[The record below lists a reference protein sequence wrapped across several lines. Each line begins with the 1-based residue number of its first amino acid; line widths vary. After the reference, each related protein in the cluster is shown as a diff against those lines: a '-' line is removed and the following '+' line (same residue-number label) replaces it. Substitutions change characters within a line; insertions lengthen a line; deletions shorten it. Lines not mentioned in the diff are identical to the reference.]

1 MCGIV
6 GFTGPANPELLRA
19 MNQAIVHRGPD
30 EDGFFAAPGV
40 NMAMRRLS
48 IVDLSGGRQPV
59 ANETGD
65 VHIVFNGEIY
75 NHMDLRR
82 QLMARGHGFRTDHS
96 DTETIVH
103 LYEER
108 GAEWPQQA
116 NGMFATAIW
125 DAPKRRLTLARDR
138 MGKKPLYYALAGGEL
153 IFASEIKCLLLHP
166 AIGRSIDPA
175 VLFQYLGLKNT
186 SAPKSI
192 FAAVRQLPAGHF
204 LVWENGQANVRPY
217 WQADYA
223 PLEHPPTEAE
233 ATSEIR
239 RLLEDA
245 VRLRMDCDV
254 PYGAYL
260 SGGVDSSAVTSLMA
274 RLHNQPVKTFC
285 LGYADDALGQFKGK
299 AQDIHYAREMSQRL
313 GTEHHELIIDAAF
326 FAAKMPEI
334 VRSFDEPFSG
344 TVSNFFLSILI
355 HKHVKVALSGD
366 GADELFAS
374 YLPHRLAYPVEA
386 LLSFR
391 RQGKTRREDLSD
403 GELAQLAPFDSPQQ
417 FAFLDRIAESSQTRW
432 RDHLGVFPLA
442 ERLALLS
449 PELLA
454 GLPGGERHDP
464 YAELEARL
472 TAGDDALNRVLE
484 IDQAELLANQIL
496 PFVDRLSMAHSIE
509 VRCPFLDHRLV
520 EYVNRLPGRYK
531 IGGRADA
538 TCGGPINKRILKAA
552 VADLL
557 PPQLISRPK
566 EGFVQPIYTWMHG
579 ALKDWTLSCL
589 DALPPELFNAAPVS
603 ALRRRFLAGDT
614 SLNARVWNLAC
625 LGLWWQEYGLTT
637 RPGQAN

>member
-6 GFTGPANPELLRA
+6 GFTGPSAPELLRG
-19 MNQAIVHRGPD
+19 MNAAIAHRGPD
-30 EDGFFAAPGV
+30 EDGFYEAPGI

-59 ANETGD
+59 MNETSNVG
-65 VHIVFNGEIY
+65 VVFNGEIY

-82 QLMARGHGFRTDHS
+82 GLCERGHTFRTHHS

-108 GAEWPQQA
+108 GADWATEA
-116 NGMFATAIW
+116 NGMFAVAIW
-125 DAPKRRLTLARDR
+125 DAARARLTLSRDR
-138 MGKKPLYYALAGGEL
+138 VGKKPLYFAVVCGEL
-153 IFASEIKCLLLHP
+153 LFASELKCLLLHP
-166 AIGRSIDPA
+166 TVRREVDPA
-175 VLFQYLGLKNT
+175 ALFRYLGMKNI
-186 SAPKSI
+186 SAPQSV
-192 FAAVRQLPAGHF
+192 FAGVRQLPAGHS
-204 LVWENGQANVRPY
+204 LVWQNGQAVVRPY
-217 WQADYA
+217 WSADFS
-223 PLEHPPTEAE
+223 PLAEPPTLEEA
-233 ATSEIR
+233 AAQVR
-239 RLLEDA
+239 HLLTDA

-260 SGGVDSSAVTSLMA
+260 SGGVDSSSVTALMA
-274 RLHNQPVKTFC
+274 QLHGQPVKTFC
-285 LGYADDALGQFKGK
+285 LGYADGAEGQFKGK

-313 GTEHHELIIDAAF
+313 GTEHHELIIDAPL
-326 FAAKMPEI
+326 FAEKMPEI

-344 TVSNFFLSILI
+344 TVSTFFLSILI

-391 RQGKTRREDLSD
+391 RHGKTRREDFSD
-403 GELAQLAPFDSPQQ
+403 GELALLAPFDSPQQ
-417 FAFLDRIAESSQTRW
+417 FAFLDRIADASQARW
-432 RDHLGVFPLA
+432 RDHIGVFPLA

-449 PELLA
+449 PEFLA

-464 YAELEARL
+464 YAELEPNLA
-472 TAGDDALNRVLE
+472 AGGDALNRVLE
-484 IDQAELLANQIL
+484 VDQAELLQNQIL

-520 EYVNRLPGRYK
+520 EYVNRLPGQLK
-531 IGGRADA
+531 IGGKA
-538 TCGGPINKRILKAA
+538 GSPVNKRVLKAA

-557 PPQLISRPK
+557 PPELISRPK

-579 ALKDWTLSCL
+579 ALKGWTLDCL
-589 DALPPELFNAAPVS
+589 DSLPGGMFNPGPLAELKA
-603 ALRRRFLAGDT
+603 RFVAGDA

-625 LGLWWQEYGLTT
+625 LGLWWREYGLTT
-637 RPGQAN
+637 P